1 MEEGKKKQ
9 QQIVHFLSVWFGK
22 KKKGNFQKKY
32 FFTFIPSLSGEES
45 KRLICKIIILKAI
58 KSQEMWLISW
68 YTFLSISRL
77 RVVPVP
83 LCLRELVDRSD
94 LRTDRLDVDDR
105 LAVGLY
111 P

>member
-1 MEEGKKKQ
+1 MEEEKRKEMIKEKINDKERKKINVSLAYVWKQGGEWKREKKKQ

-58 KSQEMWLISW
+58 KSQEMWLIS
-68 YTFLSISRL
+68 
-77 RVVPVP
+77 
-83 LCLRELVDRSD
+83 
-94 LRTDRLDVDDR
+94 
-105 LAVGLY
+105 
-111 P
+111 